1 MSLCKNTYKLS
12 DKPFVVP
19 SNDTLQVNGV
29 HLGIQVVNKIT
40 LEYILTIA

>member
-12 DKPFVVP
+12 DKSFVVP
-19 SNDTLQVNGV
+19 SNDTLQLQVNGV

-40 LEYILTIA
+40 LEY